1 MCLDR
6 RRHKFYAGLAG
17 AAGLLLAI
25 LAILVSPRSAIL
37 YAQEDD
43 AFTVMPSVATDD
55 PDPAWEPI
63 SDTME
68 DADPAP
74 VLELPQVVAIGPD
87 AGAAGASDPS
97 LSDDPSQDSSDQL
110 GDYAAQRAVVDEALR
125 SAALARGSTMASYA
139 LSGGNWAAA
148 AWPSNGV
155 IRPSTPRPILPAAPM
170 LTTGRGAR
178 VISGGWWHRAR

>member
-6 RRHKFYAGLAG
+6 RRHKSYAGLAG
-17 AAGLLLAI
+17 AAGLL

-43 AFTVMPSVATDD
+43 AFIVTPSVAADD
-55 PDPAWEPI
+55 PDPPWEPI

-97 LSDDPSQDSSDQL
+97 LSDDPSQDGGADL
-110 GDYAAQRAVVDEALR
+110 LDYAAQRAVVDEAPR

-139 LSGGNWAAA
+139 RSGGNWAAA
-148 AWPSNGV
+148 AWPGNGV
-155 IRPSTPRPILPAAPM
+155 IRPLTPGPIWQAAPM